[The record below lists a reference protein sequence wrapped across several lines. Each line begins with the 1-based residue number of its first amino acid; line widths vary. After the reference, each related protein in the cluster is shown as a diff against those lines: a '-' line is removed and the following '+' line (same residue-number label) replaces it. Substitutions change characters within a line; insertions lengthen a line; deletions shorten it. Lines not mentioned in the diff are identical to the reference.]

1 MKNRIPNVCSKN
13 KRRIF
18 TYEEL
23 RFSKCSI
30 DIMLYIQ
37 NKTLNVAWRRY
48 PEIIELNIFSL
59 SNNYEVEIE
68 EI

>member
-1 MKNRIPNVCSKN
+1 
-13 KRRIF
+13 
-18 TYEEL
+18 
-23 RFSKCSI
+23 
-30 DIMLYIQ
+30 MLYIQ
-37 NKTLNVAWRRY
+37 NQTLNVAWRRY